1 VFRLG
6 TEHVWP
12 IHNPQPRSELGE
24 AKRLTCTGGWHNVYL
39 RGWLVHNFQNTSW
52 KTSYN
57 TYYGAYTWHAIN
69 SWETLLFWLP
79 LFFENNNLSLFELTT
94 LVFPVQNSQGKQTFL
109 PLRRT
114 TLHHH
119 DLLKKRYVFTV
130 QILLSGG
137 HYRLLLISIRTMQL
151 AILQLAYSIYAF
163 LNCASYFIFIYVL
176 VAFKDGL

>member
-1 VFRLG
+1 
-6 TEHVWP
+6 
-12 IHNPQPRSELGE
+12 
-24 AKRLTCTGGWHNVYL
+24 
-39 RGWLVHNFQNTSW
+39 
-52 KTSYN
+52 
-57 TYYGAYTWHAIN
+57 
-69 SWETLLFWLP
+69 
-79 LFFENNNLSLFELTT
+79 
-94 LVFPVQNSQGKQTFL
+94 VQNSQGKQTFL